1 MGRGILGEGDVV
13 VPEQQDIDG
22 QWDLLKKNRE
32 TLAIFLRQ
40 QAQLGSAYIPP
51 GVANGIREARA
62 EIAMRKKALRGW
74 GEKVEDLPD
83 DENIRDELVL
93 ASYINDVFTA
103 VKQSQQ
109 PGAIQ
114 KLKAV
119 LREMVHLQ
127 KHVNELKTVH
137 HLLHE
142 LQVALDSHSDRIRK
156 PHDEMEL
163 IKSIWSKNI
172 RPKIEAIHDFA
183 AKDMITIQPKL
194 LISESGMTGPEWA
207 KYAVQFQKGFK
218 VSLQEQ
224 NVDEMRNLWV
234 DMLEECLSSMYHV
247 DKELLRAVNQL
258 DRLSEQILKLV
269 GDE

>member
-1 MGRGILGEGDVV
+1 MPD
-13 VPEQQDIDG
+13 QQDIDR
-22 QWDLLKKNRE
+22 QWDFLKKHRE
-32 TLAIFLRQ
+32 TLTHYLGQ
-40 QAQLGSAYIPP
+40 QAQLGSTYVLP
-51 GVANGIREARA
+51 GVAHGIREARA
-62 EIAMRKKALRGW
+62 GIVKCKNALRGW
-74 GEKVEDLPD
+74 GEEVEDLPD
-83 DENIRDELVL
+83 DENIADEHVF
-93 ASYINDVFTA
+93 AGYIKDVFTA

-156 PHDEMEL
+156 PDDELER
-163 IKSIWSKNI
+163 IKRVWRSNI

-183 AKDMITIQPKL
+183 ANDMITIQPKL

-224 NVDEMRNLWV
+224 NVDEMRTLWF
-234 DMLEECLSSMYHV
+234 DLLEDCLSSMYYV

-258 DRLSEQILKLV
+258 DRLSGQILKLV
-269 GDE
+269 GDESASR